1 MGIFIHVRLYH
12 KIKQEKREIKTMRLT
27 MIKRDFDA
35 RFNLTKDYWLSQDN
49 HVYEFK
55 NNEFIKLSENTTTN
69 YIIVHLESDTHK
81 SRGVMVHRIVYA
93 TRNNVQLQ
101 QGSIIH
107 HINGHKRDCRAEN
120 LELTTRERNIKM
132 WWHGEEQAAK
142 EQQNIKLK
150 TQAER
155 VTLANGLTITRDGH
169 VFSKH
174 GNEIKVIVNK
184 NSTTN
189 LIVSYYDR
197 DRKKNTSLSYGRLCI
212 EAFMETPKGKW
223 QAMAISRDIE
233 DVLNPLNYYPAV
245 ARK

>member
-1 MGIFIHVRLYH
+1 M
-12 KIKQEKREIKTMRLT
+12 ELT
-27 MIKRDFDA
+27 QIRADYDA
-35 RFNLTKDYWLSQDN
+35 RFNLTKDYWLSKDN
-49 HVYEFK
+49 HVFTFEDGEFVQ
-55 NNEFIKLSENTTTN
+55 LSENTTTN

-81 SRGVMVHRIVYA
+81 SRGVMVHRLVYA

-101 QGSIIH
+101 AGSVIH
-107 HINGHKRDCRAEN
+107 HLNGRKHDNRAEN
-120 LELTTRERNIKM
+120 LELTDNSSNVKM
-132 WWHGEEQAAK
+132 WWHGTEQAAK

-150 TQAER
+150 TQAKK

-169 VFSKH
+169 VFNKN
-174 GNEIKVIVNK
+174 GKEIKVIVNK

-189 LIVSYYDR
+189 LIISYYDR